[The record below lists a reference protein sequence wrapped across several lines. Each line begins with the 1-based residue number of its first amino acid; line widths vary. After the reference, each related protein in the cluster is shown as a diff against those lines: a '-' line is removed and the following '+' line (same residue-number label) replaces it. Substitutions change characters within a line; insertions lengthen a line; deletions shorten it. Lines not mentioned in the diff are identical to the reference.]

1 MPRNKIEDS
10 TRINV
15 IVANETLEIAKYL
28 ARKRGTS
35 YSDIIR
41 HALRE
46 YLRGEVHKEAQTDLK
61 IEKLE
66 LPEVSNG

>member
-15 IVANETLEIAKYL
+15 IVANETLEIARYL
-28 ARKRGTS
+28 AKKRGTS

-41 HALRE
+41 GALRE
-46 YLRGEVHKEAQTDLK
+46 YLRGEVHKEAQTDLNIK
-61 IEKLE
+61 KLD
-66 LPEVSNG
+66 LGAVLNG